1 MAVYGLPK
9 FQKSISQKVLV
20 TVKTCNF
27 DTVLRHLDFYVKS
40 ILGIFE
46 VLKMPFYRPG
56 HANLDYPRMAQC
68 GNFMTFLFLSLFL

>member
-9 FQKSISQKVLV
+9 FQKLISQKVLV

-40 ILGIFE
+40 ILGKCS
-46 VLKMPFYRPG
+46 LK
-56 HANLDYPRMAQC
+56 N
-68 GNFMTFLFLSLFL
+68 